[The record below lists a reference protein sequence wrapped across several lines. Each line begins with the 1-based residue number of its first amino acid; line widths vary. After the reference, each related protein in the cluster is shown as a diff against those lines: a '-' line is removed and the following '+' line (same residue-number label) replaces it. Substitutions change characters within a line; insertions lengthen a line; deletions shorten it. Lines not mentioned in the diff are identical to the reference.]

1 MELIQNAEDNEYEEG
16 VEPTLEFVMTK
27 KDITGSGA
35 PATLLVFNNEV
46 GFSRK
51 NMDSICSVGRSTK
64 KGKRQQGFIGEK
76 GIGFKSVFLVS
87 SQPWIFSNGY
97 RVRFTEEPNQ
107 YCGIRYVVPEFV
119 TRKPYLSRI
128 CNAYG
133 SNKILPTTI
142 FVLPL
147 KPDKVEAVRAQLS
160 DLHPE
165 ILLFLSKI
173 KQLYVRGFD
182 SGKADDVSTISIFS
196 ETEYMDLGDERANS
210 RVVQLSVKETECTE
224 DLCKYYLWRE
234 SFPVKPGNRV
244 SVRMDV
250 EEWVITLAFPFGEGL
265 RRGTSSVG
273 IFAFLPTAMVTNFSF
288 VIQDDFILSSSRE
301 SIMLGNLWNSGILE
315 CVPSSF
321 VNAFQSYVKDLFLF
335 TSVDQAF

>member
-1 MELIQNAEDNEYEEG
+1 MVESYSYGNNQTYQDEEAIASAKRHIKEIRTKKYSIGKKEANPLTLDLHHAVTSLSAELYQKDIHFLMELIQNAEDNEYEEG

-64 KGKRQQGFIGEK
+64 KGKRQRGFIGEK

-119 TRKPYLSRI
+119 TRRPYLSRI

-165 ILLFLSKI
+165 ILLFFSKI
-173 KQLYVRGFD
+173 K
-182 SGKADDVSTISIFS
+182 
-196 ETEYMDLGDERANS
+196 
-210 RVVQLSVKETECTE
+210 
-224 DLCKYYLWRE
+224 
-234 SFPVKPGNRV
+234 
-244 SVRMDV
+244 
-250 EEWVITLAFPFGEGL
+250 
-265 RRGTSSVG
+265 
-273 IFAFLPTAMVTNFSF
+273 
-288 VIQDDFILSSSRE
+288 
-301 SIMLGNLWNSGILE
+301 
-315 CVPSSF
+315 
-321 VNAFQSYVKDLFLF
+321 
-335 TSVDQAF
+335 

>member
-1 MELIQNAEDNEYEEG
+1 MELIQNAKDNEYEEG

-51 NMDSICSVGRSTK
+51 NMDSICSVGCSTK

-87 SQPWIFSNGY
+87 SQPWIFSNG
-97 RVRFTEEPNQ
+97 
-107 YCGIRYVVPEFV
+107 
-119 TRKPYLSRI
+119 I

-173 KQLYVRGFD
+173 KRLYVRGFD

-196 ETEYMDLGDERANS
+196 ETEHMDLGDERANS
-210 RVVQLSVKETECTE
+210 RVVQLSVKETECETE

-250 EEWVITLAFPFGEGL
+250 EEWVITLAFPFGERL

-273 IFAFLPTAMVTNFSF
+273 IFAFLPTAMVTNFPF
-288 VIQDDFILSSSRE
+288 VIQADFILSSSRE
-301 SIMLGNLWNSGILE
+301 SIMLDNLWNLGILE
-315 CVPSSF
+315 CVPSAF
-321 VNAFQSYVKDLFLF
+321 VNAFQSYVKDLSLF
-335 TSVDQAF
+335 T